1 MSQTTSIANANPAKG
16 SPAMISPKSRSVVY
30 RDGVTGLLV
39 RCLIVTAAMLVAA
52 VGLWMALHWGLAF
65 ADLGERRLFG
75 ITLLIWMAMMTGLV
89 FSEYP
94 RGNQAAMLRV
104 GLATFCRTGFPLLVV
119 LLAVN
124 YATRLNSVAACV
136 GILYA
141 VGLASSLSLEI
152 SRMGFSLF
160 KSTS

>member
-1 MSQTTSIANANPAKG
+1 MTSPESQSIAC
-16 SPAMISPKSRSVVY
+16 
-30 RDGVTGLLV
+30 RDGIVGLLI
-39 RCLIVTAAMLVAA
+39 RCLIVTAVMA
-52 VGLWMALHWGLAF
+52 VSAIGMWVSFYLELAF
-65 ADLGERRLFG
+65 TDLGAELLG
-75 ITLLIWMAMMTGLV
+75 GVSLLIWIAMMAGLI

-94 RGNQAAMLRV
+94 RGDQAAMLRV

-119 LLAVN
+119 LMAVN

-141 VGLASSLSLEI
+141 VGLMSSLSLEI
-152 SRMGFSLF
+152 SRLGFPLF